1 MSLRFRAPAD
11 SLPTAFGAA
20 RKVDLTLQSDPRY
33 ECDAG
38 HPELPKLGLILAVE
52 DPEGPPMHR
61 AAAIAILIGLPLT
74 AAMADVYRSVDSQ
87 GHVQYSDTPTPG
99 SQLVHMNNQR
109 SPIRT
114 EASDTATPGS
124 TATSKPP
131 ALTQTSTSI
140 HDQLEQEAAER
151 AVQND
156 LAQTRAD
163 QCKKATDA
171 YNASVQARRIFKTG
185 PNGERQFLTDD
196 EADKQRLSNKVA
208 MDEACKGQ

>member
-1 MSLRFRAPAD
+1 M
-11 SLPTAFGAA
+11 
-20 RKVDLTLQSDPRY
+20 Y
-33 ECDAG
+33 
-38 HPELPKLGLILAVE
+38 
-52 DPEGPPMHR
+52 R

-74 AAMADVYRSVDSQ
+74 ATTADVYRSVDSQ

-99 SQLVHMNNQR
+99 SQLVHINNQR
-109 SPIRT
+109 IPVRS
-114 EASDTATPGS
+114 EASDTATASS
-124 TATSKPP
+124 TGASKPP
-131 ALTQTSTSI
+131 TLTQTSNSI

-171 YNASVQARRIFKTG
+171 YNASVQARRIFKAG
-185 PNGERQFLTDD
+185 PNGERQFLSDD
-196 EADKQRLSNKVA
+196 EAEKQRLSNKVA